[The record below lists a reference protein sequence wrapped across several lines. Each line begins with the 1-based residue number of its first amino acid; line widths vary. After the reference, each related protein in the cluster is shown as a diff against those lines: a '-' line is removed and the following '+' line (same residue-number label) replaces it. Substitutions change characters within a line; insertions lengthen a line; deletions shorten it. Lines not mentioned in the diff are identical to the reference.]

1 MSKDQMIEELHLS
14 FFIPRRLPE
23 SKAAAVR
30 RVLAGGRFAARVLR
44 ATKSI
49 AREIAALNNIR
60 ITVSR

>member
-1 MSKDQMIEELHLS
+1 MPNDLMIEELHLC
-14 FFIPRRLPE
+14 FYIPRRLPE

-30 RVLAGGRFAARVLR
+30 RVLAGSRFARRVLR

-49 AREIAALNNIR
+49 ARETAALTDVR